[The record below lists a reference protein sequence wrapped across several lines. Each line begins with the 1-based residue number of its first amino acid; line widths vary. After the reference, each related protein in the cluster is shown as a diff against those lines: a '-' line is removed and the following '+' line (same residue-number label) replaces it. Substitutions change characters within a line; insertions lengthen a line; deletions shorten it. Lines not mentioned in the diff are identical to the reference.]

1 MIERKKVAN
10 LKVLLGVFVLSAF
23 QMIAFP
29 RFILNGGAASFEEQ
43 DQPAIEGYVAEGAG
57 YFLKSHSDTL
67 LLLNK
72 IELSDLN
79 GVDYAELQQLVDNAL
94 YNMQNAEANYT
105 FLTQTADTAIYEQ
118 AVIDQL
124 LAFDYYSFQ
133 QAKGLNGI
141 IFDQVETYLGTGD
154 VRGIYH
160 KILSDTR
167 EIIDKLTV
175 AKSIIDSGTLPET
188 ASLWRLNQSYSDT
201 QFLGQ
206 YAAEVFYDITGK
218 K

>member
-1 MIERKKVAN
+1 MIEKKKVAI
-10 LKVLLGVFVLSAF
+10 LEVLLGVFVLCAF
-23 QMIAFP
+23 QMDAFP

-43 DQPAIEGYVAEGAG
+43 AQPVIEGYVAEGAG

-79 GVDYAELQQLVDNAL
+79 GVDYTELQQLVDNAL
-94 YNMQNAEANYT
+94 YNMQNAKTKYT
-105 FLTQTADTAIYEQ
+105 SLTQIADTALYEQ

-124 LAFDYYSFQ
+124 LTFDYYSFQ

-141 IFDQVETYLGTGD
+141 IFDQVGTYLGTGD
-154 VRGIYH
+154 VRGMYH
-160 KILSDTR
+160 KILSDTQ

-175 AKSIIDSGTLPET
+175 VKSIIDSGTLPET

-218 K
+218 N